1 MPILVNFV
9 DLRHHGYIEL
19 VANLLGSEI
28 VTVEVGRFDT
38 LLELRQTHVLLATG
52 ERRLANVTL
61 VKGFQRSHGCL

>member
-1 MPILVNFV
+1 MSILLNLI
-9 DLRHHGYIEL
+9 DLSHHGHIEL

-52 ERRLANVTL
+52 ER
-61 VKGFQRSHGCL
+61 